1 MERQGPFQNLW
12 CRNLRNKQLQYPY
25 CPISQKVKT
34 NQTMKFGQLIEYDMR
49 NIFLQTHTQNI
60 VKKQFP
66 DPCYTACFDCMAS

>member
-1 MERQGPFQNLW
+1 
-12 CRNLRNKQLQYPY
+12 
-25 CPISQKVKT
+25 
-34 NQTMKFGQLIEYDMR
+34 MKFGQLIEYDMR